1 MSGMFCGCYGFE
13 SLDLG
18 GLDTHSVTNM
28 SEMFE
33 SCDNLK
39 TINISGFDT
48 ANVTDMSY
56 MFANCSSLTGLDLSG
71 FQTDALTNV
80 RSMFRNCSSL
90 TALDLSSFD
99 ASAVEHISYMV
110 KGCSALATINSPVNL
125 TKTTNLP
132 AVYEGSDG
140 TLYGIMPRNLNK
152 SVVLVY
158 SRDFKPGESGDPE
171 ALNTVGKAEITLSPA
186 SFTYSGT
193 ECKPEAKVVFEGKV
207 LTQGTDYIVTYSNNT
222 AAGQAAVT
230 VTGMGIYGGKAVK
243 NFTIA
248 KAALADSGVT
258 VSASGLVYNGK
269 AQTPA
274 VTVKS
279 GSTTLVEGTDYTKAY
294 SNNTN
299 AGTASVTVTGKGN
312 YQGAVTKNY
321 TIAKAALANSSAT
334 VSASGLV
341 YNGKAQ
347 TPAVT
352 VKSGS
357 ATLVEGTD
365 YTKAYSNNTN
375 AGTASV
381 AVTGKGNYQGTVTK
395 TFTIAKAAQSITA
408 KAAAATVSVGK
419 TTAVTVTGAK
429 GGVTYR
435 SSNATLAAVTAAGK
449 VTAKKVGSVNITVNA
464 AATANYNAASKT
476 VAIKVV
482 PAATKTLKAAN
493 LAKGIKLTW
502 AKVAGANGYII
513 YRNNKKVKTVGSSAV
528 TWSDTGANTN
538 GTKYVYKVFAKAS
551 TGTST
556 LSKSVT
562 IYRVALPAV
571 SSVKNSAS
579 KKMTVKW
586 GKNAKATGYQIQYSL
601 KKNFSGAKT
610 VNVAKAATVSK
621 DIGGLQKG
629 KTYYVRIRT
638 YKKVGKVKYE
648 SVWSTAKTVKITR

>member
-1 MSGMFCGCYGFE
+1 M
-13 SLDLG
+13 
-18 GLDTHSVTNM
+18 
-28 SEMFE
+28 
-33 SCDNLK
+33 
-39 TINISGFDT
+39 
-48 ANVTDMSY
+48 
-56 MFANCSSLTGLDLSG
+56 
-71 FQTDALTNV
+71 
-80 RSMFRNCSSL
+80 
-90 TALDLSSFD
+90 
-99 ASAVEHISYMV
+99 
-110 KGCSALATINSPVNL
+110 
-125 TKTTNLP
+125 
-132 AVYEGSDG
+132 
-140 TLYGIMPRNLNK
+140 
-152 SVVLVY
+152 
-158 SRDFKPGESGDPE
+158 
-171 ALNTVGKAEITLSPA
+171 
-186 SFTYSGT
+186 
-193 ECKPEAKVVFEGKV
+193 
-207 LTQGTDYIVTYSNNT
+207 TYSNNT

-243 NFTIA
+243 NYKNK

-274 VTVKS
+274 VTVKF

-419 TTAVTVTGAK
+419 TTTVTVTGAK
-429 GGVTYR
+429 GGVTYS
-435 SSNATLAAVTAAGK
+435 SSNAALAAVTTAGK
-449 VTAKKVGSVNITVNA
+449 VTAKKVGSVNITVKA

-502 AKVAGANGYII
+502 AKVAGASGYII
-513 YRNNKKVKTVGSSAV
+513 YRNNKKVKTVGGPAV
-528 TWSDTGANTN
+528 TWSDTGANSN

-562 IYRVALPAV
+562 IYRVARPAV

-629 KTYYVRIRT
+629 KTYYVRIKT
-638 YKKVGKVKYE
+638 DKKVGKVKYE